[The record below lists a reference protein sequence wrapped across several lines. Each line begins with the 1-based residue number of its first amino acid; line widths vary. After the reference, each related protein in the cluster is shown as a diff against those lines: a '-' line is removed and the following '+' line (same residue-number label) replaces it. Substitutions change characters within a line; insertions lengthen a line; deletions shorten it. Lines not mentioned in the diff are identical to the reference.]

1 MINFFNTILKLLTWT
16 SLHHHHH
23 HDNNGHDDHHDYH
36 IHDYYNH
43 HGEVQVDNLEESLKM
58 GLAKVELACWDIVDS
73 ATVSS

>member
-1 MINFFNTILKLLTWT
+1 MHL
-16 SLHHHHH
+16 SHYDHHHH
-23 HDNNGHDDHHDYH
+23 HDHHNHDD
-36 IHDYYNH
+36 YNH